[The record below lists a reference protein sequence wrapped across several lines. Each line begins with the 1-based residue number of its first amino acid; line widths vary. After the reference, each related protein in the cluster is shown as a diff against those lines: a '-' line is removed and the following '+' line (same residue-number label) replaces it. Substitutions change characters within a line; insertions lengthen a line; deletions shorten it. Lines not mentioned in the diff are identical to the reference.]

1 MTAPPAIRVGLV
13 GCGSMGRGVAFQV
26 TATPG
31 MRLEWAADRDLAAA
45 ESTAALAGCTAS
57 VDALRM
63 LEEHPVDVLVEATNS
78 IGAAAI
84 YCLRAFGTNAHV
96 VLMNAE
102 VDLAL
107 GQLLHLEARSRG
119 LTVTSDAGDQH
130 GVLATMIAEA
140 DLMGLETVQAGNIK
154 GFLDRRATPTS
165 IVAEAARRRLSPTQC
180 CAYTDGTKLHIEMAV
195 LANGFGF
202 QPPDGGMT
210 GPRAASVHEALRLF
224 DLDSY
229 GGIPRVD
236 YLLGAEP
243 NGGVYLIVRPKAS
256 LPEEQR
262 FYLGYYKLGP
272 GPCYVLYRPYHLCHL
287 ETPRAIRAAMDGRP
301 ILAPGQSGRLLG
313 AGPAS
318 IRPTCDVFA
327 RAKRDLRAGETIEHA
342 IGSDACYGILDRRD
356 AEGIPIA
363 LLEAPTVLRRS
374 VARDE
379 PLTCDHL
386 DLPEVELT
394 RLWNRQAA
402 RLASLADG
410 RA

>member
-1 MTAPPAIRVGLV
+1 
-13 GCGSMGRGVAFQV
+13 
-26 TATPG
+26 
-31 MRLEWAADRDLAAA
+31 
-45 ESTAALAGCTAS
+45 
-57 VDALRM
+57 
-63 LEEHPVDVLVEATNS
+63 
-78 IGAAAI
+78 
-84 YCLRAFGTNAHV
+84 
-96 VLMNAE
+96 
-102 VDLAL
+102 
-107 GQLLHLEARSRG
+107 
-119 LTVTSDAGDQH
+119 
-130 GVLATMIAEA
+130 
-140 DLMGLETVQAGNIK
+140 
-154 GFLDRRATPTS
+154 
-165 IVAEAARRRLSPTQC
+165 
-180 CAYTDGTKLHIEMAV
+180 
-195 LANGFGF
+195 
-202 QPPDGGMT
+202 MT

-229 GGIPRVD
+229 GGIPCVD

-272 GPCYVLYRPYHLCHL
+272 GPRYVLYRPYHLCHL
-287 ETPRAIRAAMDGRP
+287 ETPKAIFAAAEGRP
-301 ILAPGQSGRLLG
+301 ILASGHGSTLLG
-313 AGPAS
+313 RRAGPAV
-318 IRPTCDVFA
+318 PTCEVFA

-342 IGSDACYGILDRRD
+342 IGNDACYGLIDRRD
-356 AEGIPIA
+356 AVGIPIA